1 MSFQKKRRF
10 QQKPKARAHA
20 LGIECLESRRML
32 AGPYAPAAGIEG
44 STAVHHLDVRIEGW
58 ASEVVQ
64 YLPGS
69 EVNAEFQDT
78 AQALGPADSTSGGV
92 VSLGRGGSITV
103 GFLNPIRDGLGFDFA
118 VFENGFMD
126 TFLELGK
133 VQVSSDGINFFE
145 FDSDSMTSDPV
156 GSFGSVDP
164 TEIDGFAGK
173 YRVGFGTPFDLASL
187 DGIDPR
193 LDVNRVT
200 HVRIIDVIGD
210 GTAFDSQGDPIYDPF
225 PTVNSAGFDLDGV
238 AVLHGL
244 DTGEDFVGFED
255 VGASLGTNGS
265 FSGPV
270 TGGEESEGEFG
281 ERITRGSFESGG
293 LEFNNSHS
301 NFLDYGFTS
310 WSQWAYSNITDNV
323 TAGYTNQFGVIT
335 GEAAAG
341 SDTFGVAFVQQGEDA
356 TPPIIR
362 KKVSDERQFGSLF
375 VTNTTYAALS
385 MRDGDQFAKA
395 FGGATGDDEDFFRLT
410 ITGKDD
416 LGSTIGS
423 IEVYLADYRF
433 ENNAEDY
440 ILDEWLQVDL
450 TAVATAES
458 LEFSVDSSDVGDSGM
473 NTPAYF
479 AVDQIRLTEP
489 TLFFDVDPDSITED
503 ASVNTAAARVT
514 RLYSDKTTA
523 LEIDVSS
530 DVFGIL
536 DFPSSITIPAGQDY
550 HDFTIEVIGD
560 DLYRGDQS
568 VVLAASVTDVGSDT
582 ASLQV
587 IEDDPLSL
595 QLNTAVTGIVEGNT
609 ISVAVS
615 RNAVD
620 LGSALAVSLTADS
633 LGLLDVPDEVVI
645 PLGESSV
652 LFNVVATEDL
662 LDRPNESLP
671 ISANADGYLESS
683 ITLNWEDNDDPELN
697 ITSQKIT
704 YSEVEALPTVGFE
717 LLGRSIEKEGYRNGS
732 DVNGGYETKGMLLN
746 NSYDPEWDS
755 WSGWSI
761 SKTTDTTT
769 PGFLN
774 QYSSIVGQGDSGSET
789 YAVGAVGF
797 ATVPSIVRNLGSTS
811 SFHSVSIT
819 NTTYAVRS
827 MLEGDFFAKKFGG
840 ETGNDPDWLLL
851 TIEGL
856 DAQQQSIGTLDFYL
870 ADYRFEDNQ
879 DDYIVDSWVNVPLD
893 GITEAAE
900 LRFSMTSSDTGQ
912 YGMNTPAYFAIDQ
925 LKTVSQT
932 ASPHVQISRNTFDV
946 ATDLVVNI
954 NSSDVTEVSDI
965 GAVKIPAGQ
974 RTISVPLPLLHD
986 ELVDGDKS
994 VLITAT
1000 SDGFASSELNLN
1012 IADSDTAQLTL
1023 SLLSE
1028 TASEAGDSV
1037 QLLVHRNQE
1046 DLGQGVE
1053 VALESSPANQLNLAN
1068 SIELAVGERSALTS
1082 VQALDNEIRDGD
1094 RTVTITGTASGFSA
1108 GTEELIVIDDER
1120 VLQLSMGNSQ
1130 VKEADARPLSS
1141 FEDFGAKL
1149 PADSYFDGRRQS
1161 GEFLTDDVILNNE
1174 FNPTY
1179 SSWTGWAISNTTD
1192 TETAGYQ
1199 NQFSSIAGTGAV
1211 GTSTYAVAYVSPGFS
1226 IPEMVISDELP
1237 DATFDSIMV
1246 SNTTYAYLSMLNGD
1260 FFGKKFGGEDGT
1272 DPDYFSLKIKGY
1284 NAAGEDVGEVEFMLA
1299 DYRSSDSSED
1309 YLAEG
1314 WNRIDLSGLTGA
1326 RSLGFELDSS
1336 DIGEYGMNTPSYFA
1350 VDHLV
1355 LSEPDYVPSYLT
1367 IDRDN
1372 DEVLEELTVQ
1382 LSTDDSSEVE
1392 IPAEIVIPQGVSSYD
1407 VPIHVVDNF
1416 VADGARTISLN
1427 AAAGGYLP
1435 GDLDLVIEDDD
1446 PAVLTLSV
1454 WSESQAYTEGDSVQ
1468 LLVHRNQEDLGQGV
1482 EVALESS
1489 PANQLNLANSIE
1501 LAVGE
1506 RSALTSVQALDNEIR
1521 DGDRTVT
1528 ITGTASGF
1536 SAGTEELIVIDDE
1549 RVLQLSMG
1557 NSQVKEADARPLSSF
1572 EDFGAK
1578 LPADSYFDGRRQSG
1592 EFLTDDVILNN
1603 EFNPTYSSWTG
1614 WAISNTTDTETAG
1627 YQNQFSSIA
1636 GTGAVGTST
1645 YAVAYVS
1652 PGFSIPEMVIS
1663 DELPDATFDSIMVS
1677 NTTYAYLS
1685 MLNGDFFGKKF
1696 GGEDGTDPDYFSLKI
1711 KGYNAAGE
1719 DVGEVEFMLADYRS
1733 SDSSEDY
1740 LAEGWNRIDL
1750 SGLTGARS
1758 LGFELDSSDIGE
1770 YGMNTPSYFAV
1781 DHLVLSEPDYVPS
1794 YLTID
1799 RDNDEVLE
1807 ELTVQLSTDDS
1818 SEVEIPAEIV
1828 IPQGVS
1834 SYDVPIHVVDNFVAD
1849 GARTISLNAAAGG
1862 YLPGDL
1868 DLVIEDDD
1876 PAVLTLSVWSESQA
1890 YTEGDSVEFFLHRN
1904 DLALNELP
1912 VSISDVNDEF
1922 IIAESVITLGIG
1934 QDSALSSIDVK
1945 QNDVLEGG
1953 RSAAVTVN
1961 ANGYS
1966 DSTAQVTITDDE
1978 VAGFDVQLSSDPLL
1992 LGELADGKV
2001 ALVKLLSQPLGD
2013 VYVDL
2018 DLGSATADVVAD
2030 KDELVFTSA
2039 NWNVDQEVLFTAIPD
2054 LIIEEDELFA
2064 WSIAVNKTLSTALYS
2079 DAETA
2084 NLSLKVLEEN
2094 PTHMRIVSDS
2104 ELIRLVDSSSGK
2116 VISERALLEGLQITA
2131 NDLTQNVEISTIGR
2145 PRGSI
2150 EFDLAG
2156 GNDSATLFTGDFD
2169 GIDGGVGE
2177 DKLSLHLEEG
2187 FNFVEFLSNRVSS
2200 FETFDLQSGPIHI
2213 QSTGLQD
2220 LAVQGERLYLTLSQD
2235 QELTFSVDAALLSP
2249 TMYEGNFVH
2258 VIQLGA
2264 VEVMS
2269 QPGKPWRN
2277 PVDPY
2282 DVHVE
2287 HPGVSALDAL
2297 VVINEIGR
2305 REDRTLSEISDLS
2318 EFGGNYFDVSGD
2330 GLLSALDAVQVINE
2344 LARRSDRTSGEWIV
2358 PIFGNQVANDEGR
2371 IARYI
2376 DANNVGDPNSGPDSI
2391 AAQRLPAKAASDYA
2405 GDEIGSS
2412 RMKNTPPAGEL
2423 GSNLELLDQVFALLA
2438 GETNEVPVS

>member
-893 GITEAAE
+893 DITEAAE

-1416 VADGARTISLN
+1416 VADG
-1427 AAAGGYLP
+1427 
-1435 GDLDLVIEDDD
+1435 D
-1446 PAVLTLSV
+1446 
-1454 WSESQAYTEGDSVQ
+1454 
-1468 LLVHRNQEDLGQGV
+1468 
-1482 EVALESS
+1482 
-1489 PANQLNLANSIE
+1489 
-1501 LAVGE
+1501 
-1506 RSALTSVQALDNEIR
+1506 
-1521 DGDRTVT
+1521 
-1528 ITGTASGF
+1528 
-1536 SAGTEELIVIDDE
+1536 
-1549 RVLQLSMG
+1549 
-1557 NSQVKEADARPLSSF
+1557 
-1572 EDFGAK
+1572 
-1578 LPADSYFDGRRQSG
+1578 
-1592 EFLTDDVILNN
+1592 
-1603 EFNPTYSSWTG
+1603 
-1614 WAISNTTDTETAG
+1614 
-1627 YQNQFSSIA
+1627 
-1636 GTGAVGTST
+1636 
-1645 YAVAYVS
+1645 
-1652 PGFSIPEMVIS
+1652 
-1663 DELPDATFDSIMVS
+1663 
-1677 NTTYAYLS
+1677 
-1685 MLNGDFFGKKF
+1685 
-1696 GGEDGTDPDYFSLKI
+1696 
-1711 KGYNAAGE
+1711 
-1719 DVGEVEFMLADYRS
+1719 
-1733 SDSSEDY
+1733 
-1740 LAEGWNRIDL
+1740 
-1750 SGLTGARS
+1750 
-1758 LGFELDSSDIGE
+1758 
-1770 YGMNTPSYFAV
+1770 
-1781 DHLVLSEPDYVPS
+1781 
-1794 YLTID
+1794 
-1799 RDNDEVLE
+1799 
-1807 ELTVQLSTDDS
+1807 
-1818 SEVEIPAEIV
+1818 
-1828 IPQGVS
+1828 
-1834 SYDVPIHVVDNFVAD
+1834 
-1849 GARTISLNAAAGG
+1849 RTISLNAAAGG